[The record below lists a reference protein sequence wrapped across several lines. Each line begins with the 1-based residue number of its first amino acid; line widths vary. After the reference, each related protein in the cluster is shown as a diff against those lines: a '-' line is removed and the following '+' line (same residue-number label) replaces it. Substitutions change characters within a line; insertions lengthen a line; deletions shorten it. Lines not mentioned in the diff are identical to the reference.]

1 MGLTEY
7 IQQIGA
13 YAGFAAVIGLA
24 VLAALYFS
32 TSRDLRRLRDE
43 GVKGGGPPL
52 PPPPGQ
58 AAQRLQSQGP
68 PPRPVPVPPAG
79 AKPAAASQAT
89 VVQAPTAP
97 GARTPAGGAAPP
109 PATAG
114 RPGTAGTPPPPPPPR
129 TGPGRPPRQPAGAPP
144 RGRPVPKRPWYQE
157 IEPRFLVL
165 IVAGV
170 LVVGGGIIA
179 LVSIGGG
186 EEGGEP
192 FRVVSEDGSTLPA
205 DGGTG
210 GEKGTQVDP
219 GSITVAVLNG
229 TAVPGLAA
237 RVGDTV
243 EAAGFKKG
251 EIDNAPSQAANE
263 SQVLYVPGNEAAAEE
278 VAKELDITQVGEVDA
293 EAQSQAGDAQV
304 VVVVGPDQAP

>member
-1 MGLTEY
+1 
-7 IQQIGA
+7 
-13 YAGFAAVIGLA
+13 
-24 VLAALYFS
+24 
-32 TSRDLRRLRDE
+32 
-43 GVKGGGPPL
+43 
-52 PPPPGQ
+52 
-58 AAQRLQSQGP
+58 
-68 PPRPVPVPPAG
+68 
-79 AKPAAASQAT
+79 
-89 VVQAPTAP
+89 
-97 GARTPAGGAAPP
+97 
-109 PATAG
+109 
-114 RPGTAGTPPPPPPPR
+114 
-129 TGPGRPPRQPAGAPP
+129 
-144 RGRPVPKRPWYQE
+144 
-157 IEPRFLVL
+157 VL